1 MTALFYS
8 YSNDGGVT
16 WSANEQASPVWN
28 SMIGFPNQAKI
39 GDYYHMV
46 SDNDGADLAW
56 SATFN
61 GGQDVYYTRLWRPDL
76 IGVPE
81 PAPRFELYP
90 GTPNP
95 FRSSTTLHF
104 DVPSSGGH
112 AKLEVY
118 DVGGRRVTTLENRW
132 LAGGAH
138 AAQWDGTDAA
148 GRSVGPGLY
157 FSRLQIGGSSKTGRL
172 LRMR

>member
-1 MTALFYS
+1 
-8 YSNDGGVT
+8 V
-16 WSANEQASPVWN
+16 WSSTVGW
-28 SMIGFPNQAKI
+28 PNQAKI

-46 SDNDGADLAW
+46 SDNYGADLAW

-61 GGQDVYYTRLWRPDL
+61 GGQDVYYTRIPRADL
-76 IGVPE
+76 IAAGE
-81 PAPRFELYP
+81 PAPRFELYS

-95 FRSSTTLHF
+95 FRSSTTLRF

-112 AKLEVY
+112 ARLEVY
-118 DVGGRRVTTLENRW
+118 NVAGRRITTLENRW

-138 AAQWDGTDAA
+138 VARWDGTDAT

-157 FSRLQIGGSSKTGRL
+157 FSRLQVDGASRTGRL
-172 LRMR
+172 LRLR